1 MPNPIK
7 YNTSAETLAL
17 KKGNFW
23 IGTGDVGKG
32 PTSSTGFYNGISP
45 STGGFTIYL
54 NKASGGPSI
63 YTVSNEAQLTALTNS
78 ISVLTNLIKNNN
90 GGNFADGTI
99 APFNGSYGTM
109 PTVVDI
115 TNDKPYNGSTST
127 KAAKFLSDG
136 GMLIYTDPSPFT
148 MTVGVTY
155 TFSFWYRQTSSK
167 QFYIGFNNQGGS
179 GDMNGNFQAY
189 SASGY
194 FPNPTQ
200 TWQRCSWTFTNVVN
214 KPYFFIYRTSAD
226 AGAECLMTEFTLTE
240 GSMPGG
246 PGLTTSGNCLNWF
259 ATQTDKMIFNVD
271 YPPIVT
277 SGLTLN
283 IDAGFSPS
291 FATIPPNANS
301 STVTPWYDLG
311 PNGKNGSL
319 INGPTFNSAN
329 GGSIVFD
336 GVDDKWSVS
345 NITPGTQSFT
355 VECFFKYKSHSL
367 YLPTVLG
374 AGDYWQGGSQ
384 VFWGFGQNASQGA
397 YYFQLR
403 YDQDKNAT
411 LLNSGMVDDT
421 IYHFVGTRT
430 ISGNQQIIKSYK
442 NGSIVETSSPTYI
455 YDLSSK
461 TTLTNQQYVYT
472 GPPPA
477 NIYNIKVYNR
487 DLSATEI
494 LQNYYASIPIIRT
507 NLILNL
513 EAGNPLSYTNGSTTW
528 IDTSGNGYNFTL
540 RNGVSAGTYNNITCL
555 SFDGS
560 DDNAR
565 WVDTSGFRQDIGT
578 ECTISIWMNG
588 NGTSLGQTCCR
599 LISFNSNVDIN
610 EDYNTYFC
618 MAACNTIGYLPCYRG
633 STSGGLCA
641 GGSGSNYQMYTT
653 DFKLVT
659 VSWSTIT
666 DQIDVYLNNTNI
678 FNASLTAA
686 PFNYSEIKRI
696 ALASNAGNL
705 EYSNIRISSMQ
716 MYSKKLSVS
725 ELTQNYNAQKGRFGL

>member
-78 ISVLTNLIKNNN
+78 ISVSTNLIKNNN
-90 GGNFADGTI
+90 GGNFADGTL
-99 APFNGSYGTM
+99 APFNGSYGTL
-109 PTVVDI
+109 PTIVDI

-127 KAAKFLSDG
+127 KAAKFVAGG
-136 GMLIYTDPSPFT
+136 GMLISTSPSPFI
-148 MTVGVTY
+148 MTVGVKY
-155 TFSFWYRQTSSK
+155 TFSFWYRRTNTNLTDI
-167 QFYIGFNNQGGS
+167 YFNNQGGL
-179 GDMNGNFQAY
+179 GDMNGSFVAY
-189 SASGY
+189 SNRGEFAK
-194 FPNPTQ
+194 PTQ
-200 TWQRCSWTFTNVVN
+200 TWQRCSWTFTNVTDKSLFLLVLSN
-214 KPYFFIYRTSAD
+214 SE
-226 AGAECLMTEFTLTE
+226 AGSEVLVTELTLTE

-259 ATQTDKMIFNVD
+259 STQTDKMIFNVD

-301 STVTPWYDLG
+301 STVTPWYDLS
-311 PNGKNGSL
+311 PSGKNGSL

-345 NITPGTQSFT
+345 NITPGTESFT

-374 AGDYWQGGSQ
+374 SGDYWQGGFQ
-384 VFWGFGQNASQGA
+384 VFWGFGQNGGQGA
-397 YYFQLR
+397 YNFQLR
-403 YDQDKNAT
+403 YNEDKNAV
-411 LLNSGMVDDT
+411 LLNGNMVDDT
-421 IYHFVGTRT
+421 IYYFVGTRT

-487 DLSATEI
+487 DLSAIEI
-494 LQNYYASIPIIRT
+494 NQNYYA
-507 NLILNL
+507 ILNSRIIVTNGL
-513 EAGNPLSYTNGSTTW
+513 VLNLQAGNLNSYIGSGTAW
-528 IDTSGNGYNFTL
+528 KDVSGSGNNGTL
-540 RNGVSAGTYNNITCL
+540 INGPTYSSANGGSIV
-555 SFDGS
+555 FDGVN
-560 DDNAR
+560 DYTQ
-565 WVDTSGFRQDIGT
+565 VTSPFGNIDWSSRAWSFSAWMRLSSLGDKCLVNLNSANSTDYIVTNVFYGDGASYWYFIKNSTSTQTNFKTPGGT
-578 ECTISIWMNG
+578 FTTNEIFYFTMTYNG
-588 NGTSLGQTCCR
+588 NGLSSSNINFYKNGIQIATSQ
-599 LISFNSNVDIN
+599 
-610 EDYNTYFC
+610 
-618 MAACNTIGYLPCYRG
+618 
-633 STSGGLCA
+633 
-641 GGSGSNYQMYTT
+641 GGSAGLSNQTGLQIGGNYPLQGNVYNFLMYN
-653 DFKLVT
+653 KVL
-659 VSWSTIT
+659 SST
-666 DQIDVYLNNTNI
+666 
-678 FNASLTAA
+678 
-686 PFNYSEIKRI
+686 EI
-696 ALASNAGNL
+696 
-705 EYSNIRISSMQ
+705 
-716 MYSKKLSVS
+716 
-725 ELTQNYNAQKGRFGL
+725 TQNYNATKGTFGL